1 MLWIEINYF
10 EIKLIFSVLLFLIL
24 DTGAFKIS
32 NPQTFLAYDKE
43 AVIQGM
49 CGQLLF
55 FFPLHCQTCYGSYW
69 ALLFN
74 LNKSFATHLFQ
85 KKKFFIEPR
94 GNPELPKMTFYT
106 NHYKK

>member
-1 MLWIEINYF
+1 MSRMLWIEINYF

-55 FFPLHCQTCYGSYW
+55 CFSTSLSD
-69 ALLFN
+69 LL
-74 LNKSFATHLFQ
+74 
-85 KKKFFIEPR
+85 R
-94 GNPELPKMTFYT
+94 ELLGLVI
-106 NHYKK
+106 